1 MLAGIDA
8 SDGIFDGVT
17 LLRVV
22 LDSLQI
28 VLTDDVAALHSK
40 LNVFRVR
47 SQMLCL

>member
-28 VLTDDVAALHSK
+28 VRTEDVGLQAQRFSRK
-40 LNVFRVR
+40 ITQTVFI
-47 SQMLCL
+47 M